1 MKFVKLSRLSRK
13 EFKISS
19 RMPIGN
25 RIWLISG
32 IRLPKKIRIRI
43 QAVFILISHLKAI
56 NLRFHR
62 TL

>member
-13 EFKISS
+13 EYKISS
-19 RMPIGN
+19 RMQIGN
-25 RIWLISG
+25 KIWLISG

>member
-1 MKFVKLSRLSRK
+1 LKFVKLSRLSRK

-19 RMPIGN
+19 KMPIGN

-32 IRLPKKIRIRI
+32 IRLPKRIRIRI
-43 QAVFILISHLKAI
+43 QAVFILISHLRAI

-62 TL
+62 IL